1 LIAQSEIVEI
11 PEKLLKEI
19 PYIESLLSGRF
30 TISEE
35 DGIVKSEE
43 INPALLKIILKYLES
58 GKLFTLLASLPKEYD
73 VLQLFELF
81 RFLSVKPP
89 ICIKKDSIKKRL
101 LEPPSIGLSSQQA
114 LVEYAFSIFYAFNLL
129 NYRHENKIR
138 NNIYNTM
145 IFIYEKEHTSFKPR
159 ARFHL
164 LELAKKCVH
173 FSYNQFQKVR
183 KFKVT
188 DKLDDSDTESVASVD
203 TEFSADDW
211 FDDCH
216 EFMEYLDPDLAEVMG
231 FMDRFNDFDG
241 YNDWYDEPDFLDSD
255 DSDDSD
261 EY

>member
-1 LIAQSEIVEI
+1 MIAQGEIVEI
-11 PEKLLKEI
+11 PEKLVNEI
-19 PYIESLLSGRF
+19 PYIETLLSGRF

-43 INPALLKIILKYLES
+43 IDPALLKIILKYLES
-58 GKLFTLLASLPKEYD
+58 GKLFTLLASLPKECD

-89 ICIKKDSIKKRL
+89 ICIKKDSIKQRL
-101 LEPPSIGLSSQQA
+101 LEPPSSGLSSQQS
-114 LVEYAFSIFYAFNLL
+114 LVEYAFSIFYAFDLL

-145 IFIYEKEHTSFKPR
+145 IFIYEKDHPSFKPR

-188 DKLDDSDTESVASVD
+188 DKLDDSDTESIASVD
-203 TEFSADDW
+203 TDYSGDDW

-216 EFMEYLDPDLAEVMG
+216 EFLEYLDPDIAEAVGYMNH
-231 FMDRFNDFDG
+231 FNEFD
-241 YNDWYDEPDFLDSD
+241 YYDDWYDEPDFFESD
-255 DSDDSD
+255 DSDDTD